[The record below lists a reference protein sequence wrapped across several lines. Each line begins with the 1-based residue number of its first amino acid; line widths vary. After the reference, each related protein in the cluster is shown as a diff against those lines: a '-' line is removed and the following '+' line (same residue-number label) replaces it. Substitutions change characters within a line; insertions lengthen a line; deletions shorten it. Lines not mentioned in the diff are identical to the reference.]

1 MKKVIS
7 VSNYGQNI
15 TLKYEDDKKE
25 YIKSR
30 SKDDDDIIST
40 VLAHLRGKNDK

>member
-30 SKDDDDIIST
+30 SKDDDDIIAIAMEY
-40 VLAHLRGKNDK
+40 LKGKL